1 MLPEVSCRR
10 PDLDQCEILVR
21 GDGILAVDDRLVF
34 VHSLARLRPY
44 D

>member
-10 PDLDQCEILVR
+10 PDLDQYEILVR
-21 GDGILAVDDRLVF
+21 CDGILTVDDRLVF
-34 VHSLARLRPY
+34 VHSRAGLRPY